1 MAIIFIPSL
10 MQKLTEDNATV
21 VVEGGTVREVINN
34 LESLYP
40 GIKEKL
46 VDGFKMKSNISV
58 AVDGEV
64 TPLGILEKINQ
75 SSEVHFLPA
84 IGGGDVTN
92 I

>member
-1 MAIIFIPSL
+1 

>member
-1 MAIIFIPSL
+1 

-21 VVEGGTVREVINN
+21 VVEGETVREIINN
-34 LESLYP
+34 LEILYP

-46 VDGFKMKSNISV
+46 VDGFRMKSNIAV

-64 TPLGILEKINQ
+64 TPIGILEKVNQ

-84 IGGGDVTN
+84 IGGGDITT